1 MILLFH
7 ASGYALLLNIMRN
20 NYVFIILVFIF
31 SYAGAQTRLDSLYG
45 VLEDSTLHDSIR
57 SNAFKEY
64 IVEDYPHSP
73 PDSVLNLA
81 HRLFQYSRKED
92 YQRGMARALTFQGN
106 AYFDEGEYPEAMAH
120 YQTGLKISQEIGD
133 KNGVVWFL
141 FFIGNIYEIQE
152 DLPKAL
158 DYYQRALKISEEIGD
173 KDEIGLL
180 VRIASIYSA
189 QGNIPMALDYSQRF
203 LKIQKERENKQGI
216 ARALNNIG
224 LIYLWQGNYPKALDY
239 LRRSLRIAEEIGAK
253 WLIAWDLISIGQIYS
268 DQGDYPKALSYYQ
281 QGLKIREEIG
291 DKGSVAWTMYQ
302 LGAFNLKWGNYIKA
316 ITYCKKGFDH
326 FKNSNNMF
334 VQKVSCKCLFDAY
347 KAQGNGSKA
356 LVYLE
361 QIQVLDDSLQKKEIG
376 VKLQRM
382 EFALQVQEDSLN
394 QVEKDL
400 RLEIAHQAELQK
412 KTEIKIWPLELV
424 CSSSWLLVDIIL
436 DGVI

>member
-1 MILLFH
+1 MLAPKLDLTP
-7 ASGYALLLNIMRN
+7 YM
-20 NYVFIILVFIF
+20 VFWKIVPCM
-31 SYAGAQTRLDSLYG
+31 
-45 VLEDSTLHDSIR
+45 IR
-57 SNAFKEY
+57 SGQTPLKEY

-281 QGLKIREEIG
+281 QGLKIQEEIG

-316 ITYCKKGFDH
+316 ITYCKKGFNH